1 MADGDDAN
9 VATDP
14 RPSDATATAAEG
26 VGATSAP
33 ADDATAAHPLFRRL
47 HPLGWAAAIFGLS
60 GIVATLFDW
69 DLLIARMPWWLWAL
83 TVATIA
89 AAALPPVL
97 HGIRLAIEAVSEFGG
112 RLAMILAWVIFLL
125 QLFNVITRYT
135 NDWFEADILFG
146 ETTSLAWMSFG
157 MLFLLGVAYGVKN
170 GINPRID
177 FWWAEF
183 SKMRKAWLD
192 FVLHTVLLL
201 PFLVLGLRVLK
212 PYAARSLG
220 YNRFANEGAGEWPAG
235 WRVWE
240 TWEKSPDAG
249 QLAVGPIQAFIFVA
263 FLMWTAQV
271 VAEIIKTGFVIAGR
285 DDLGDVSGGGET
297 PLRIE

>member
-1 MADGDDAN
+1 MAGSQEQSGVDADTAEA
-9 VATDP
+9 ATD
-14 RPSDATATAAEG
+14 G
-26 VGATSAP
+26 VKAKAQDKKSFMTSGILA
-33 ADDATAAHPLFRRL
+33 RL
-47 HPLGWAAAIFGLS
+47 HPLGWAAVLFGLAA
-60 GIVATLFDW
+60 VLATLFDW
-69 DLLIARMPWWLWAL
+69 DLLIARMPWWLWAA
-83 TVATIA
+83 TVATIVA
-89 AAALPPVL
+89 SAFPAVL
-97 HGIRLAIEAVSEFGG
+97 HGTRLGIEAVSEFLGKI
-112 RLAMILAWVIFLL
+112 AMVLAWVIFLL
-125 QLFNVITRYT
+125 QLFNVVTRYT

-183 SKMRKAWLD
+183 SELRKAWLD
-192 FVLHTVLLL
+192 FGLHTVLFL
-201 PFLVLGLRVLK
+201 PFLILGLRVLK

-220 YNRFANEGAGEWPAG
+220 YNRFANGGEGEWPAG
-235 WRVWE
+235 WRVWDS
-240 TWEKSPDAG
+240 WEKSGDAG

-263 FLMWTAQV
+263 FIFWTAQV

-285 DDLGDVSGGGET
+285 GDLGDISDAGET

>member
-1 MADGDDAN
+1 
-9 VATDP
+9 VAFAVLAVI
-14 RPSDATATAAEG
+14 AT
-26 VGATSAP
+26 V
-33 ADDATAAHPLFRRL
+33 
-47 HPLGWAAAIFGLS
+47 LGWDML
-60 GIVATLFDW
+60 V
-69 DLLIARMPWWLWAL
+69 ARMPWWLWAL
-83 TVATIA
+83 TIATIA
-89 AAALPPVL
+89 ISAVPQAL
-97 HGIRLAIEAVSEFGG
+97 HRLRLGIEAVSEFTGG
-112 RLAMILAWVIFLL
+112 IAMALAWVIFFL

-135 NDWFEADILFG
+135 NSWFEADILFG

-157 MLFLLGVAYGVKN
+157 MLFLLGVAYGAKN

-183 SKMRKAWLD
+183 SKRRKAWLD
-192 FVLHTVLLL
+192 FSLHTLLFL
-201 PFLVLGLRVLK
+201 PFLILGLRVLK

-220 YNRFANEGAGEWPAG
+220 YNRFANGGEGSWPAG

-240 TWEKSPDAG
+240 SWEKSGDAG

-263 FLMWTAQV
+263 FMLWIAQV

-285 DDLGDVSGGGET
+285 DDLGDISDTDET

>member
-1 MADGDDAN
+1 MEN
-9 VATDP
+9 
-14 RPSDATATAAEG
+14 S
-26 VGATSAP
+26 
-33 ADDATAAHPLFRRL
+33 LFTRL
-47 HPLGWAAAIFGLS
+47 HPLGWVASCFGVLAL
-60 GIVATLFDW
+60 IATVLGW
-69 DLLIARMPWWLWAL
+69 DLLIGRMPWWLWAL
-83 TVATIA
+83 TSATIA
-89 AAALPPVL
+89 VSAFPEALHRV
-97 HGIRLAIEAVSEFGG
+97 RLAIEWASESSGK
-112 RLAMILAWVIFLL
+112 LAMVLAWVIFFL

-135 NDWFEADILFG
+135 NDWFETDILFG

-183 SKMRKAWLD
+183 SKTRKAWLD
-192 FVLHTVLLL
+192 FTLHTLLFL
-201 PFLVLGLRVLK
+201 PFLILGLRVLK

-220 YNRFANEGAGEWPAG
+220 YNRFANGGVGEWPAG

-240 TWEKSPDAG
+240 SWEKSGDAG
-249 QLAVGPIQAFIFVA
+249 QLPVGPIQAFIFVA
-263 FLMWTAQV
+263 FLLWVAQV

-285 DDLGDVSGGGET
+285 DDLGDVSDAGET

>member
-1 MADGDDAN
+1 
-9 VATDP
+9 V
-14 RPSDATATAAEG
+14 SDAEQDSANPAAVEPD
-26 VGATSAP
+26 VAP
-33 ADDATAAHPLFRRL
+33 AGAPALFSRL
-47 HPLGWAAAIFGLS
+47 HPLGW
-60 GIVATLFDW
+60 VAVAFAVLAVIATVLGW
-69 DLLIARMPWWLWAL
+69 DMLVARMPWWLWAL
-83 TVATIA
+83 TIATIA
-89 AAALPPVL
+89 ISAVPQAL
-97 HGIRLAIEAVSEFGG
+97 HRLRLGIEAVSEFTGG
-112 RLAMILAWVIFLL
+112 IAMALAWVIFFL

-135 NDWFEADILFG
+135 NSWFEADILFG

-157 MLFLLGVAYGVKN
+157 MLFLLGVAYGAKN

-183 SKMRKAWLD
+183 SKRRKAWLD
-192 FVLHTVLLL
+192 FSLHTLLFL
-201 PFLVLGLRVLK
+201 PFLILGLRVLK

-220 YNRFANEGAGEWPAG
+220 YNRFANGGEGSWPAG

-240 TWEKSPDAG
+240 SWEKSGDAG

-263 FLMWTAQV
+263 FMLWIAQV

-285 DDLGDVSGGGET
+285 DDLGDISDTDET

>member
-1 MADGDDAN
+1 MTDTASTTDDG
-9 VATDP
+9 V
-14 RPSDATATAAEG
+14 
-26 VGATSAP
+26 
-33 ADDATAAHPLFRRL
+33 ADDGPAAAHPLFTRL
-47 HPLGWAAAIFGLS
+47 HPFGWVASAFAVLAV
-60 GIVATLFDW
+60 VATLLGW
-69 DLLIARMPWWLWAL
+69 DVLIGRMPWWLWL
-83 TVATIA
+83 ATIVTIVLCA
-89 AAALPPVL
+89 MPMALHRV
-97 HGIRLAIEAVSEFGG
+97 RLAIEWVSESAGTISM
-112 RLAMILAWVIFLL
+112 ALAWVIFLL

-183 SKMRKAWLD
+183 SNRRKAWLD
-192 FVLHTVLLL
+192 FVLHTTLLL
-201 PFLVLGLRVLK
+201 PFLILGLRVLQ

-220 YNRFANEGAGEWPAG
+220 YNRFANGGEGEWPAG

-240 TWEKSPDAG
+240 SWEKSGDAG

-263 FLMWTAQV
+263 FLLWTAQV

-285 DDLGDVSGGGET
+285 EDLGDMYGADDT